1 MKKILLIIA
10 SILVLLIVLGSA
22 MLYFGVFGELT
33 RIARITISYL
43 FIALAVLIVMQK
55 EKAKAHWIVAGI
67 GFLVGFWGLI

>member
-22 MLYFGVFGELT
+22 MLYFDVFGELT